1 MSPFRMPRPNTAMPA
16 ALHPLFESLDD
27 ALRQRAVTTLIGR
40 QYATGALIAGQ
51 GTACEGLLCID
62 TGLVQFNLISP
73 DGRST
78 FVGLEKAGNYFGDCE
93 LLLAQAHFATITAMT
108 ECHISIV
115 PAAVFADCLHN
126 ATFAAEIARYLARNL
141 QLLQWIQMARHQY
154 SAERQ
159 VANIVVYLG
168 QNFGHST
175 AAGQQVDVPLTQDQL
190 ADMAGVSRQ
199 AIHKPLQSWKQQ
211 GWIDYQYGRLL
222 INQMTALEKIARGQ

>member
-1 MSPFRMPRPNTAMPA
+1 
-16 ALHPLFESLDD
+16 LHSLFESLDE
-27 ALRQRAVTTLIGR
+27 ALHQRVAAAVIRR
-40 QYATGALIAGQ
+40 QYSAGALIAGQ
-51 GTACEGLLCID
+51 GATCEGLLCID
-62 TGLVQFNLISP
+62 AGLVQFNLISP

-93 LLLAQAHFATITAMT
+93 LLLAQAHFATITALT

-115 PAAVFADCLHN
+115 PATVFNDCLQN
-126 ATFAAEIARYLARNL
+126 AKFAAEIARYLARNL

-159 VANIVVYLG
+159 IANIVVYLG

-175 AAGQQVDVPLTQDQL
+175 AAGQQIDVPLTQDQL

-199 AIHKPLQSWKQQ
+199 AIHKPLQLWKQQ
-211 GWIDYQYGRLL
+211 GWIDYQYGRLR
-222 INQMTALEKIARGQ
+222 INQLAALEKIARGPQGQNQ

>member
-1 MSPFRMPRPNTAMPA
+1 MPA
-16 ALHPLFESLDD
+16 TLHTLFESLDD
-27 ALRQRAVTTLIGR
+27 TRRQRVACSIIGR
-40 QYATGALIAGQ
+40 QYAAGALIAGQ
-51 GTACEGLLCID
+51 GTPCEGLLCID
-62 TGLVQFNLISP
+62 AGLVQFNLISP

-78 FVGLEKAGNYFGDCE
+78 FVGLEKAGSYFGDCE
-93 LLLAQAHFATITAMT
+93 LLLAQPHFATITALT

-115 PAAVFADCLHN
+115 PAAIFADCLAEAKF
-126 ATFAAEIARYLARNL
+126 ATDMARYLARHL

-168 QNFGHST
+168 HNFGHST

-211 GWIDYQYGRLL
+211 GWIDYQYGRLR
-222 INQMTALEKIARGQ
+222 INQMLALEKIARGL